1 MRLNDFGDVS
11 KTKDR
16 SSSDNRDFNIHYGG
30 LLLRLPRAVRD

>member
-16 SSSDNRDFNIHYGG
+16 SSSDNNA
-30 LLLRLPRAVRD
+30 LRMRLDEQQDAC